1 VSRAFVKESDRDEVI
16 AAPGPELPPGVPNR
30 ITPAGA
36 RRFRDELAALQAE
49 RAALRGA
56 EGAEERARMAVVAAR
71 LAWLERRVP
80 TFEETPTPASPSKV
94 VFGSVVVLSDAD
106 GVEKAWQIVGVD
118 EADPSAGRVSW
129 AAPLAKAALGRSE
142 GDAVRID
149 TPKGAEE
156 YELIAV
162 RAPGP
167 EIWSR

>member
-36 RRFRDELAALQAE
+36 RRLRDELAALQAE
-49 RAALRGA
+49 RAALRDA
-56 EGAEERARMAVVAAR
+56 EGAERRARKAAVEAR

-94 VFGSVVVLSDAD
+94 VFGATVVLADAD

-118 EADPSAGRVSW
+118 EADPAAGRVSW
-129 AAPLAKAALGRSE
+129 ASPLAKAALGRSE
-142 GDAVRID
+142 GDVVRVE
-149 TPKGAEE
+149 TPRGVEE
-156 YELIAV
+156 YELVAI
-162 RAPGP
+162 R
-167 EIWSR
+167 